1 MNGDADILVVDHGDG
16 RLAPVTG
23 SLAHLACL
31 TARGRAEALALLRQY
46 KPHVMLTDAG
56 RRERASASWQGV
68 ETMRRG
74 LAVEPGTRVV
84 LIAHAPD
91 RELELLA
98 VARGAWD
105 VLAGSDDLPLVRT
118 VVERALAIGRL
129 EAEHRRR
136 SLNPEASL
144 LPGVLGLS
152 TAIAAVCRQL
162 HRVAPS
168 EVSVVLTGESGTG
181 KEVMARAV
189 HAASPRH
196 GRRFVAINCAA
207 IPETL
212 LEAELFGY
220 ERGAFTGAVKQT
232 QGRIELADG
241 GTLFLD
247 EIGDLPRS
255 LQAKLLRFLQER
267 VIERIGGRREIPV
280 DTRLICATHRDLAG
294 LIDAGEFRE
303 DLYYRL
309 SEIRVHLPPLRERD
323 GDAIL
328 LAQHFLAS
336 YAGTGGLPIRG
347 YSDGALDALDRH
359 SWPGNVRELQNRVK
373 RAAIMAD
380 GPRVQP
386 HDLDLP
392 DPGGELHD
400 LDLRRR
406 RDAVELGVLQRA
418 MARCRGN
425 IAQAARLIGVS
436 RPTMYDL
443 LRHHGL
449 RS

>member
-1 MNGDADILVVDHGDG
+1 MNGDTGILLVDHGEG
-16 RLAPVTG
+16 RLKPVAET
-23 SLAHLACL
+23 LAHLHCL
-31 TARGRAEALALLRQY
+31 SARGRVEALALLRQF
-46 KPHVMLTDAG
+46 KPFVMVADAG
-56 RRERASASWQGV
+56 RKERGSSSWQGV

-74 LAVEPGTRVV
+74 LALEPATRVV
-84 LIAHAPD
+84 LLTPGPD

-105 VLAGSDDLPLVRT
+105 VLAGSDDLGLIRT
-118 VVERALAIGRL
+118 VVERAFALGSL
-129 EAEHRRR
+129 EEEQRRR
-136 SLNPEASL
+136 SLNPDAGL

-152 TAIAAVCRQL
+152 AAITTVCRQL
-162 HRVAPS
+162 QRVAPS
-168 EVSVVLTGESGTG
+168 DVSVVLTGESGTG

-189 HAASPRH
+189 HAASPRR
-196 GRRFVAINCAA
+196 GQRFVAINCAA

-267 VIERIGGRREIPV
+267 VIERIGGRSEIAV
-280 DTRLICATHRDLAG
+280 DTRLICATHRDLAA

-323 GDAIL
+323 GDAIV

-347 YSDGALDALDRH
+347 YSDGALDAMDRH
-359 SWPGNVRELQNRVK
+359 PWPGNVRELQNRVK

-380 GPRVQP
+380 GPRILP
-386 HDLDLP
+386 RDLDLP
-392 DPGGELHD
+392 DPGGEQHD

-406 RDAVELGVLQRA
+406 RDAVELEVLQRA

-436 RPTMYDL
+436 RPTLYDL

-449 RS
+449 RP